1 MVKTMIKTT
10 ELIVALFCVF
20 LAVFAPA
27 PGVSAQ
33 TAADVDIFGIPT
45 NWGCSKSAI
54 FQPILSVA
62 YGQKGYYGASNK
74 FNNYNGESWCADFA
88 SWVYQQS
95 GAYNDAQT
103 NKTRF
108 PKTSNA
114 RELLEFM
121 TRLSQVAPRYYYSQ
135 TYDINNPNERI
146 IADAIPGDIIVWKR
160 VNNEP
165 FGHAGIVVSND
176 PCKRII
182 HTIEGNVNGRVQ
194 EFAYTYAGVVTRFPM
209 YGDNPSHNL
218 VLYGFGGVYNTN

>member
-1 MVKTMIKTT
+1 MVKKSTKFLVAFFSAF
-10 ELIVALFCVF
+10 LIVFSSAQI
-20 LAVFAPA
+20 
-27 PGVSAQ
+27 VSAQ
-33 TAADVDIFGIPT
+33 TAAGIDYFGIPT
-45 NWGCSKSAI
+45 NWGCSKSAV

-88 SWVYQQS
+88 SWVYQNA
-95 GAYNDAQT
+95 GAYNDSQT
-103 NKTRF
+103 GTNRF
-108 PKTSNA
+108 QKTSNA
-114 RELLEFM
+114 RELLEYM

-135 TYDINNPNERI
+135 TYDINNPSEQI

-165 FGHAGIVVSND
+165 FGHAGIVVTND

-209 YGDNPSHNL
+209 YGDSPSHNL
-218 VLYGFGGVYNTN
+218 VLYGFGGVYNVN